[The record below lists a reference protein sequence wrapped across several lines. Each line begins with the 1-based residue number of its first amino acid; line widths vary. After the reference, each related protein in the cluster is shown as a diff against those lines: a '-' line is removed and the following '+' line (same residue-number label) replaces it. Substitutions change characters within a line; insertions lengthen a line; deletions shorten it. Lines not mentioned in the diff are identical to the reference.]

1 MFIRKSIGIVAV
13 IAAVCFLAS
22 CAVSPPK
29 VEPVVSLGDPM
40 EQVNRLD
47 KDIGNARNNQL
58 NVLAPT
64 TFARAEA
71 FLNESKKV
79 LDNGDDP
86 SIILQKIT
94 KGRAQLRL
102 AEEMSKRAR
111 TVLPDLI
118 KARDLARAAGATNF
132 GADYAEVEKQ
142 FLELTKAVES
152 DKLSRARK
160 NQPKVAEC
168 FRQLELRAIKDQTL
182 GEARKLIKQAEKEG
196 AQKTA
201 PKMYAV
207 AKKRLAEVDAF
218 ITEHPYQKVKMH
230 TMASDAL
237 FQAGRVLQVTRQSQ
251 TIRTMQPEDITLW
264 VEEMLHKTANRL
276 SAPDMR
282 DKSIDTQV
290 ENILGSITALQ
301 EDRRFMM
308 DKVKTRQA
316 EIEAMKKQIASLE
329 GRTREEQAARERL
342 AAEKRFNQL
351 FSEVRDFFNPDE
363 AEVYRQGTDL
373 VIRLRAIKF
382 PVGKHVIMPSNYTL
396 LNKVQRAIRTFGEP
410 DIVIEGH
417 TDTTGFEIRNEH
429 LSQKRAEA
437 VSSYLVA
444 NGTLSMEKITAVG
457 YGSKRP
463 LASNRTAEGRAINRR
478 IDVIITPH
486 PQRL

>member
-1 MFIRKSIGIVAV
+1 MVIRKNIGILTV

-22 CAVSPPK
+22 CAVSQPK
-29 VEPVVSLGDPM
+29 VKPVVSLEDPM

-64 TFARAEA
+64 TFAKAEA
-71 FLNESKKV
+71 YLNESKKV
-79 LDNGDDP
+79 LDDGDNP

-94 KGRAQLRL
+94 KGRVQLEL
-102 AEEMSKRAR
+102 AEAVSKRAR
-111 TVLPDLI
+111 EILPDLI

-142 FLELTKAVES
+142 FLELTKAVEN
-152 DKLSRARK
+152 DKLSRVQK
-160 NQPKVAEC
+160 NQAKVAES

-182 GEARKLIKQAEKEG
+182 GEARELIKQAENKG

-201 PKMYAV
+201 PKMYAE
-207 AKKRLAEVDAF
+207 AQKRLAEVDAF
-218 ITEHPYQKVKMH
+218 ITEHPYQKVRMH
-230 TMASDAL
+230 SMASDAL
-237 FQAGRVLQVTRQSQ
+237 FQAGRVLQVTLQSQ
-251 TIRTMQPEDITLW
+251 TIRTMPPEDITLW

-276 SAPDMR
+276 STPDMR
-282 DKSIDTQV
+282 DKAIDTQV
-290 ENILGSITALQ
+290 ENILGSITTLQ
-301 EDRRFMM
+301 ANHQFLKDQ
-308 DKVKTRQA
+308 VKAQQA
-316 EIEAMKKQIASLE
+316 EIEAMNKQIVSLE

-351 FSEVRDFFNPDE
+351 FSEVRDLFNPDE

-373 VIRLRAIKF
+373 IIRLKTIQF
-382 PVGKHVIMPSNYTL
+382 PVGKHVIMPSNYSR
-396 LNKVQRAIRTFGEP
+396 LNKVQQAIRTFGEP

-417 TDTTGFEIRNEH
+417 TDTTGFETRNEH
-429 LSQKRAEA
+429 LSQQRAEA
-437 VSSYLVA
+437 VRSYLVA
-444 NGTLSMEKITAVG
+444 NGTLTMDKITAIG

-478 IDVIITPH
+478 IDVIITPR
-486 PQRL
+486 PQR

>member
-1 MFIRKSIGIVAV
+1 MVIRKSIGILAV
-13 IAAVCFLAS
+13 IAAVCFLGS

-29 VEPVVSLGDPM
+29 VEPVVSLGDPV

-64 TFARAEA
+64 TFARAES

-79 LDNGDDP
+79 LDDGDNP

-94 KGRAQLRL
+94 KGRVQLEL
-102 AEEMSKRAR
+102 AEEVSKRAR
-111 TVLPDLI
+111 EILPDLI
-118 KARDLARAAGATNF
+118 KARDLARAAGATSF

-142 FLELTKAVES
+142 FLELTKAVEN
-152 DKLSRARK
+152 DKLSRVQK
-160 NQPKVAEC
+160 NQTKVAES

-182 GEARKLIKQAEKEG
+182 GEARELIKQAEKKG

-201 PKMYAV
+201 PKMYAE
-207 AKKRLAEVDAF
+207 AQKRLAEVDAF
-218 ITEHPYQKVKMH
+218 ITEHPYQKARMH
-230 TMASDAL
+230 SMASDAL
-237 FQAGRVLQVTRQSQ
+237 FQAGRVLQVTLQSQ
-251 TIRTMQPEDITLW
+251 TIRTMPPEDITLW
-264 VEEMLHKTANRL
+264 VEEMMHKTANRL

-282 DKSIDTQV
+282 DKAIDTQV
-290 ENILGSITALQ
+290 ENILGSITTLQ
-301 EDRRFMM
+301 ANHQFLKDQ
-308 DKVKTRQA
+308 VKTQQA
-316 EIEAMKKQIASLE
+316 EIESMNKQIASLE

-351 FSEVRDFFNPDE
+351 FNEVRDFFNPDE

-373 VIRLRAIKF
+373 IIRLKTIQF
-382 PVGKHVIMPSNYTL
+382 PVGKHVIMPSNYSR
-396 LNKVQRAIRTFGEP
+396 LNKVQQAIRTFGEP

-417 TDTTGFEIRNEH
+417 TDTTGFETRNEH
-429 LSQKRAEA
+429 LSQQRAEA
-437 VSSYLVA
+437 VRSYLVA
-444 NGTLSMEKITAVG
+444 NGTLTMEKITAIG

-478 IDVIITPH
+478 IDVIITPR
-486 PQRL
+486 PQR